1 MNILVVTP
9 DLPAPP
15 TSGGRARTFHLLRE
29 LGRRNTIDLLV
40 PEPWDAEELDSSRK
54 ICRHL
59 ALYPS
64 VKEDRRARR
73 RRLWRTVVSGRLH
86 HPHRDAREAL
96 ERILA
101 RETYDVVHFV
111 TPYLFASLP
120 AGTRVAT
127 VVDFFGTSIG
137 IRRELR
143 TSTGSVARLKTRM
156 RYRFAVRGE
165 RWVLGRV
172 DVAFSVSNTD
182 RDFLARLAPG
192 ARIEVVPSGVD
203 TEYFSPLAISEEP
216 ERLAFV
222 GDMSFRP
229 NVEGALFLVRE
240 ILPRLRAER
249 ANVRLDLVGRSPL
262 PEVEDLGKL
271 EGVRVTGGVED
282 VRPYLSRAAVVVVP
296 LLGGSGVRTKTLE
309 AMAMGR
315 AVVSTSM
322 GVEGLEALR
331 VGDVKVVDRP
341 GEFARAV
348 LDLLS
353 SREDRALM
361 GRHARETVVD
371 HYAWDASARMAER
384 VYASISRPGSPR
396 GGSSAP

>member
-29 LGRRNTIDLLV
+29 LGRRNTIDLLA
-40 PEPWDAEELDSSRK
+40 PEPSDPEALSCSRK

-59 ALYPS
+59 TTYPS
-64 VKEDRRARR
+64 VKEDRRSRR
-73 RRLWRTVVSGRLH
+73 RRLWRSVVTGRLH
-86 HPHRDAREAL
+86 HPHGNAREAI
-96 ERILA
+96 ERILESE
-101 RETYDVVHFV
+101 RYDIIHFV
-111 TPYLFASLP
+111 TPYLFPSLP
-120 AGTRVAT
+120 TGTRVAT

-137 IRRELR
+137 IRRELH
-143 TSTGSVARLKTRM
+143 TSPGSVSRLKTRM

-172 DVAFSVSNTD
+172 DVAFSVSNTN
-182 RDFLARLAPG
+182 REYLAALAPG

-203 TEYFSPLAISEEP
+203 TEYFSPLEISEEP
-216 ERLAFV
+216 ARLAFV

-240 ILPRLRAER
+240 ILPRLRAEG
-249 ANVRLDLVGRSPL
+249 ANVHVDLVGRSPL
-262 PEVEDLGKL
+262 PAVVDLGKL

-331 VGDVKVVDRP
+331 AGDVKVVD
-341 GEFARAV
+341 GQEAFARAV
-348 LDLLS
+348 LELLA
-353 SREDRALM
+353 SREERARM
-361 GRHARETVVD
+361 GRDARATVVE
-371 HYAWDASARMAER
+371 HYAWDASARTAER
-384 VYASISRPGSPR
+384 VYASIYADGSHR
-396 GGSSAP
+396 GGSNVP